1 MNIPLWVLDTNVLV
15 SGLLSP
21 HGPPGR
27 LIDAIFNGHL
37 RLALDDRIEQEYLEV
52 LSRLKFRIAAAERTA
67 ILAEIRLHEYPAT
80 SPFPRCAKLPDPDDR
95 MFLEVA
101 AATAEKVLV
110 TGNVRHFPARALGPV
125 TVLSPSAAWERLA
138 LRWREC

>member
-27 LIDAIFNGHL
+27 LIDAIFSGHL
-37 RLALDDRIEQEYLEV
+37 RLALDDRIEGEYLEV
-52 LSRLKFRIAAAERTA
+52 LSRPKFRIAAAERTA

-80 SPFPRCAKLPDPDDR
+80 APFPLSAKLPDAADR

-110 TGNVRHFPARALGPV
+110 TGNTRHFPTRTLGPV
-125 TVLSPSAAWERLA
+125 TVLTPRAAWERLA
-138 LRWREC
+138 LRS